1 MGRIIHLN
9 ELESALSKNPML
21 IRGCVVDTN
30 LLFAADYDSHHWNT
44 EAIAIG
50 ELLVAY
56 EVPIF
61 SNATIRSELL
71 ELKRQVLLTESLLDF
86 YNRTAA
92 DLAKRSS
99 HLFNKLKALKDRT
112 VEAERKGEHFFYNAD
127 KLKECKE
134 SFDSGLTDDAWSRF
148 CEAYLSGKLEK
159 EWAGH
164 SVARNIAYLT
174 GEEIEFFDSP
184 LEWSNMI
191 AVSER
196 NGIGISDAMI
206 LNFFECSSLSLLAT
220 ADKEVAAAVR
230 RMAGEKVCVVPWP
243 VSFSQ

>member
-1 MGRIIHLN
+1 MGRIIHLD
-9 ELESALSKNPML
+9 ELDSALSKNPTF

-44 EAIAIG
+44 EAIELG

-86 YNRTAA
+86 YSRTAA

-134 SFDSGLTDDAWSRF
+134 SFDSSLTEDAWYRF
-148 CEAYLSGKLEK
+148 CEAYLSGKLET

-164 SVARNIAYLT
+164 SAARNIAYLT
-174 GEEIEFFDSP
+174 GDEMDFFDSP
-184 LEWSNMI
+184 LEWSDMI
-191 AVSER
+191 ALSER

-220 ADKEVAAAVR
+220 ADREVAAAVS
-230 RMAGEKVCVVPWP
+230 RMPGDKTCAVPWP
-243 VSFSQ
+243 ASVSQ